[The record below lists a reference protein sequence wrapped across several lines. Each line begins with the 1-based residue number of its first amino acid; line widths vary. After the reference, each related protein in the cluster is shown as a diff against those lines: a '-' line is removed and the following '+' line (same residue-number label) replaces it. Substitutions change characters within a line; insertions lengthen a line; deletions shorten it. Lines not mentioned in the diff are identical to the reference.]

1 MGRQILLNGPGKGAG
16 LGMRTGNE
24 FPPALSERQAV
35 FQLGPN
41 ERAIISSPLH
51 SDLRFQCTDTL
62 KFLNGQE

>member
-1 MGRQILLNGPGKGAG
+1 MGRQVFSNGPGKGAG
-16 LGMRTGNE
+16 LGVRTGNG
-24 FPPALSERQAV
+24 FLPALSKRQAV

-41 ERAIISSPLH
+41 ERAVISSPLY